1 MESLSQEGSHMPRI
15 PIGLSTILGRMV
27 HWRFAAPLLA
37 ALAFSLGA
45 PVMDRDL
52 SLDRTIAFASPLGSD
67 PAQRGGPPAGVPNG
81 PPDGVPNGPPDGL
94 PPGGLPPV
102 FPSTTP
108 ELGSIA
114 LFGAGAA
121 GITGYVL
128 ARARAGRRRS

>member
-1 MESLSQEGSHMPRI
+1 MPRI
-15 PIGLSTILGRMV
+15 PIGRSTILGRMV
-27 HWRFAAPLLA
+27 PWRFAAPLLA

-45 PVMDRDL
+45 PGMDRDL

-94 PPGGLPPV
+94 PPGGLPPI
-102 FPSTTP
+102 FPSATP

-121 GITGYVL
+121 GIAGYVL

>member
-1 MESLSQEGSHMPRI
+1 MLRI
-15 PIGLSTILGRMV
+15 PIGLSTILGRV
-27 HWRFAAPLLA
+27 VRWRFAAPLLA
-37 ALAFSLGA
+37 AFVFSLGA
-45 PVMDRDL
+45 PVRDRDL

-67 PAQRGGPPAGVPNG
+67 PAQRGGPPAGVPNGPPDGVPNG